1 MTIRVRF
8 HLRERVLYLSAAV
21 LVTGPSVLMAVP
33 FRAVS
38 TAVLMRLPLGAS
50 ARVDVSEVERIGL
63 GEITQVE
70 LYEDITGGVLQG
82 NGAAHPRVVLGVQGE
97 LDIIA
102 LRVGGGALCALGT
115 AIGAPDHKEDSRKHH
130 DA

>member
-21 LVTGPSVLMAVP
+21 LVTVP

-50 ARVDVSEVERIGL
+50 ARMDVSEVERIGL

-70 LYEDITGGVLQG
+70 LYEDTTGGVLQG

>member
-1 MTIRVRF
+1 MTLRVRH

-21 LVTGPSVLMAVP
+21 LVVGPSVLMAVP

-50 ARVDVSEVERIGL
+50 GRVDVSEVERIGL

-70 LYEDITGGVLQG
+70 LYKDTTGGVLQG
-82 NGAAHPRVVLGVQGE
+82 SGAVHPRVVLGV
-97 LDIIA
+97 
-102 LRVGGGALCALGT
+102 
-115 AIGAPDHKEDSRKHH
+115 
-130 DA
+130 